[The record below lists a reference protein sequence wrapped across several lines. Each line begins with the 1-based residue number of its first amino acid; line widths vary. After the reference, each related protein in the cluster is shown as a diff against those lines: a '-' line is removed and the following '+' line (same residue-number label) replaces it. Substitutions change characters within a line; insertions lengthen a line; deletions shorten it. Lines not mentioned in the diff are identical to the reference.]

1 MCSLRE
7 GVLAAAS
14 VEAVKIAGGVPAA
27 AAVSRVARAAKEEG
41 AGHGA
46 A

>member
-7 GVLAAAS
+7 GVLAAAA
-14 VEAVKIAGGVPAA
+14 VGAVKIAGGVT
-27 AAVSRVARAAKEEG
+27 AAVVARVARAAGEEG